1 MATVLTLLQQKPVT
15 IMANSKL
22 PKFLT
27 TEEVLLAEEGSG
39 DWEQDFMKWES
50 TLLAKG
56 RLEALLLE

>member
-1 MATVLTLLQQKPVT
+1 
-15 IMANSKL
+15 MANSKFE

-27 TEEVLLAEEGSG
+27 TEEVLLAEEASG
-39 DWEQDFMKWES
+39 EWEQDLVKWES